1 MKKLKLFVFG
11 LLFMFVAVV
20 SVNADTRPTYVKNGE
35 CVVNNA
41 TDLEAA
47 ITAKWGSNNGKS
59 CDEIIIEPGSNITL
73 DKDLTF
79 NGDGGIVAREGNIVL
94 DLNEKTITLA
104 KFNNIS
110 IEDTA
115 NVILKNGNIIQKS
128 KGWSAIDIFHGAK
141 LETSA
146 LNITV
151 NGKYDAAEDEY
162 PRAFD
167 VSGLGTNEIAKLVIS
182 ADTTIN
188 VPNGNG
194 LTLSSFANVTLNGTW
209 NTARSIIPDDNQ
221 ATKNTYVTFAGGTYN
236 VADGIAIPITRG
248 NWVFNG
254 GSFISNNN
262 DAVHINAPVKGKN
275 NVAAP
280 DALTVVVNNGVFETK
295 SDVHKPLHAE
305 TLNGFVYGGEFRA
318 PKVEFELPTAYI
330 AEGYG
335 SFVTKQNNTIVGK
348 VSNIIVEESKNGKAS
363 VDMNSAVAGQEIT
376 ITLNADQGYELES
389 LIVTDANGNSISV
402 ENGKFIMPSSDVTVK
417 ATFKKQAKAIVNN
430 VSNPNTSDSILI
442 SVVIGVIG
450 LVSLAGCGIYYIKRY
465 Q

>member
-11 LLFMFVAVV
+11 LLFMFVALV
-20 SVNADTRPTYVKNGE
+20 SVNAAEVGGPNASELRKCINGADQICTLTE
-35 CVVNNA
+35 DITSSN
-41 TDLEAA
+41 DLEISNGRKVTIDLNSHT
-47 ITAKWGSNNGKS
+47 ITFKKFSNFS
-59 CDEIIIEPGSNITL
+59 L
-73 DKDLTF
+73 D
-79 NGDGGIVAREGNIVL
+79 DGGELV
-94 DLNEKTITLA
+94 
-104 KFNNIS
+104 
-110 IEDTA
+110 
-115 NVILKNGNIIQKS
+115 LKNGRVVQESNGLSAVEIYQDAELTTENLTIEATGS
-128 KGWSAIDIFHGAK
+128 KDNTFGEPKAIEI
-141 LETSA
+141 
-146 LNITV
+146 
-151 NGKYDAAEDEY
+151 
-162 PRAFD
+162 
-167 VSGLGTNEIAKLVIS
+167 SGTDKNNIAKLVIS

-194 LTLSSFANVTLNGTW
+194 LTLSSFVNVTLNGTW

-254 GSFISNNN
+254 GTFISNNN

-280 DALTVVVNNGVFETK
+280 DALTDVVNNGVFETK

-318 PKVEFELPTAYI
+318 PKVEFELPTEYI

-363 VDMNSAVAGQEIT
+363 VDMNSAVAGQEIA

-430 VSNPNTSDSILI
+430 VSNPNTSDALPLSMGILLL
-442 SVVIGVIG
+442 SGSG
-450 LVSLAGCGIYYIKRY
+450 LIFVLKKRY
-465 Q
+465 N